1 MKQIITAKH
10 SSHYRLIDY
19 CLMANEQKFKYIEY
33 ENNLND
39 IWKLCKNEGRNGSLS
54 NVTEHVW
61 GVE

>member
-39 IWKLCKNEGRNGSLS
+39 I
-54 NVTEHVW
+54 
-61 GVE
+61 